1 MSAVG
6 GNYISDGAIMAWLAT
21 QQDRVYGELKESMDL
36 AERRADFNGALV
48 DIKAHLEEANRTKDF
63 GAVNQELQSFL
74 NEYGSDPDFAEI
86 CDSLRPMATKI
97 HQDVQYASGG
107 YTDAY
112 ATYVKDLESYNKAV
126 DALKDTPNLPPVDSA
141 VELVKPE
148 PPVAPTLSYEDED
161 LKTWTTL
168 IDGKLDATSTNDQL
182 TMIHIQQLKASIDQS
197 NQLGSQ
203 WIAGGDKSI
212 DQIIGNIS

>member
-36 AERRADFNGALV
+36 AERRADFSGKLV

-74 NEYGSDPDFAEI
+74 TEYGSDPEFAEI
-86 CDSLRPMATKI
+86 CDSLEPMATKI
-97 HQDVQYASGG
+97 NADWTYASEG
-107 YTDAY
+107 YQAAY
-112 ATYVKDLESYNKAV
+112 QKYEQDLVKYNAKAAGQTVLDVKDS
-126 DALKDTPNLPPVDSA
+126 S
-141 VELVKPE
+141 VELEKPV
-148 PPVAPTLSYEDED
+148 PPNPPTTSYEDAD
-161 LKTWTTL
+161 LKTWTNQ
-168 IDGKLDATSTNDQL
+168 IDGKLDATGTNDQL

-203 WIAGGDKSI
+203 WIAGGDKSL